1 MEAETYTCCT
11 CIIPSHL
18 KCAWFIALTHIV
30 VGMLLFVFGILDRLY
45 NEYWIERLYFAVFC
59 GVMMCITGA
68 LGILAT
74 RKNVREMTC
83 CTRKS
88 LAGTFLGF
96 DIVSSVFGGVVFVS
110 YGFVT
115 AIRWGTGDGVYYSI
129 CDALCK
135 SQKAI
140 GFSIMILGIL
150 GCIIGCAGCCC
161 VATSSGQAELIS
173 SPPNVSGS
181 HPQIASMPPQS
192 IAQET
197 RLPPPY
203 GVDTQHGSQDP
214 DLLLVPLATTPVP
227 PQETGRPPP
236 YTGDTQTCSQGPDLL
251 LVPLEATP
259 IPPQEIDPPPPYHQ
273 ISTTESD
280 TWSLHDGDQP
290 PPYSTCTEQQHPV
303 MTYV

>member
-1 MEAETYTCCT
+1 MCITGGLGILARKNAKEMTCCSRKT
-11 CIIPSHL
+11 LAGIFL
-18 KCAWFIALTHIV
+18 AFVIAS
-30 VGMLLFVFGILDRLY
+30 
-45 NEYWIERLYFAVFC
+45 AVFC
-59 GVMMCITGA
+59 GVVF
-68 LGILAT
+68 AT
-74 RKNVREMTC
+74 
-83 CTRKS
+83 S
-88 LAGTFLGF
+88 AFA
-96 DIVSSVFGGVVFVS
+96 
-110 YGFVT
+110 T
-115 AIRWGTGDGVYYSI
+115 AIQFLHGDAPIYYRI

-140 GFSIMILGIL
+140 GISIVILGIV
-150 GCIIGCAGCCC
+150 GCIIGCAGCCS
-161 VATSSGQAELIS
+161 VTTSSNQAELIS
-173 SPPNVSGS
+173 SPPNVSGG

-192 IAQET
+192 VVQET
-197 RLPPPY
+197 HQPPPH

-214 DLLLVPLATTPVP
+214 DLLLVPLEMIPVP

-236 YTGDTQTCSQGPDLL
+236 YTGDTQTCSQGPHLL